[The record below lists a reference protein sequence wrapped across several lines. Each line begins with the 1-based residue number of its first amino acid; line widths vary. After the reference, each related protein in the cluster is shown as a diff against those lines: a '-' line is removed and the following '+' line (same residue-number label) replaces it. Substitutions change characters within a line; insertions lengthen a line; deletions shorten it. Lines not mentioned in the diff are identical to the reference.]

1 MDVIN
6 GLAFKNMLLAA
17 ARHLDQQKDTVNA
30 LNVFPVPDGDTGTNM
45 SLTLNSA
52 IKELEQAGSGEI
64 KRLASLLTRGSLMG
78 ARGNSG
84 VILSQFFR
92 GFSDGL
98 AHVQTEISGE
108 DLAHALVMASQTTYR
123 AVMRPVE
130 GTMLTVARVAA
141 EHAVQASEGG
151 AGAEEVLRAALEGA
165 RTALADT
172 PNILPVLKQAGV
184 VDAGGQGLVC
194 LFEGFVMGLTATPEE
209 LEQLLVAA
217 VPEKKAEAAAPKLE
231 QEVVVN
237 KYCTEFIILGSGIDA
252 VKIRGEL
259 EQKGD
264 SLLVVSDGD
273 VVKVH
278 VHTDHPGQVLE
289 FCGQF
294 GDLTEIAIDNMR
306 LQNQE
311 FASHEESH
319 RLDYSAGNNVVDFPG
334 NSVDGEPKPLGIV
347 AVVPGEGL
355 AEIFKS
361 LGVDYVVA
369 GGQTMNP
376 STEDLVRAVDSV
388 NAEAVIILPNN
399 KNVIFSAQQARELTE
414 KTVGVVPTRSVPQGI
429 SALMYFVAEDPL
441 EENLAAME
449 EGMREVKTGEVTYA
463 VRSTVAGDLHI
474 EERDIIGLAEGKIA
488 VVGSTPTAVAQDLV
502 RTMVDEDSS
511 VISIYYGSDLDD
523 QAAQELHELIST
535 EFPDCEVEVYPGG
548 QPLYYY
554 IVSVE

>member
-1 MDVIN
+1 MIN

>member
-64 KRLASLLTRGSLMG
+64 ERLASLLTRGSLMG